1 MLRLSVVSEWSFSL
15 DSSSEEE
22 EETESFSSES
32 DFTWDFCSK
41 TLFLSFNSLENT
53 RNCWGFKIKQRT
65 DLKIWGL
72 LQEYQRKEWL

>member
-32 DFTWDFCSK
+32 DFT
-41 TLFLSFNSLENT
+41 
-53 RNCWGFKIKQRT
+53 
-65 DLKIWGL
+65 
-72 LQEYQRKEWL
+72 